1 MEFMLP
7 AFVLGFVVCW
17 FFFSKN
23 KKYSQ
28 LNLEI
33 ISLGKEN
40 ASLQGRFDSINQ
52 EKITFIKK
60 IEDLE
65 SQNRILLEE
74 NSRVKA
80 EKESFKIRSDE
91 QKKDIETLKSALE
104 SHFKNLA
111 NDIFEEKTKS
121 FKELSNEQITNIL
134 SPLNKELK
142 DFREKIEKTY
152 DGEKNE
158 RISLKVEIEKFVK
171 VNESLSKDANNL
183 TSALKGDVK
192 TQGRWGEFILEKILE
207 GSGLRKGIEYI
218 TQGEGMG
225 LKSSTG
231 NDLRP
236 DYIINLPEDKH
247 LVLDSKV
254 SLVHYERY
262 LSENDPEEKKKML
275 KLLDQ
280 SIQEHVKNLSDK
292 KYNFNEKIVSP
303 DFTLMFMPIEAAFSL
318 AVEFNKDLFLNAWQK
333 NIVIVGPTT
342 LMATLRTVSSIW
354 RIEKQN
360 RNHLEIARL
369 GGTLYDRLVSFFEDV
384 TKINSSFVGI
394 EKSFESVI
402 KKLATGRGN
411 MISIAE
417 KMRELGA
424 KSSKQFPP
432 HLVEEK
438 DIL

>member
-7 AFVLGFVVCW
+7 AFILGFGICW

-23 KKYSQ
+23 KKFSK
-28 LNLEI
+28 LNEEN

-40 ASLQGRFDSINQ
+40 ASLAGKYESLEL
-52 EKITFIKK
+52 EKNNLRKK
-60 IEDLE
+60 LE
-65 SQNRILLEE
+65 EMEVEAKRLLEE
-74 NSRVKA
+74 NSRIKT
-80 EKESFKIRSDE
+80 EKESFQVRTQE
-91 QKKDIETLKSALE
+91 QKKDIEGLRIGLE

-121 FKELSNEQITNIL
+121 FKEISNEQITNIL
-134 SPLNKELK
+134 SPFNKELK
-142 DFREKIEKTY
+142 DFKEKIEKTY
-152 DGEKNE
+152 DGEKTE
-158 RISLKVEIEKFVK
+158 RISLKLEIEKFVK

-183 TSALKGDVK
+183 TTALKGDVK

-207 GSGLRKGIEYI
+207 GSGLRKGIEFI
-218 TQGEGMG
+218 PQGEGIG
-225 LKSSTG
+225 LKGPTG

-236 DYIINLPEDKH
+236 DSVINLPEEKH

-262 LSENDPEEKKKML
+262 LSETDPEEKKRNL

-280 SIQEHVKNLSDK
+280 SIQEHVKGLSDK
-292 KYNFNEKIVSP
+292 KYNFNEKLISP

-318 AVEFNKDLFLNAWQK
+318 AVEYNKDIFMNAWQK

-342 LMATLRTVSSIW
+342 LMATLRTVASIW

-384 TKINSSFVGI
+384 TKINSSFVGL
-394 EKSFESVI
+394 EKSFDAVV

-417 KMRELGA
+417 KMKELGA
-424 KSSKQFPP
+424 KSSKQFPS
-432 HLVEEK
+432 HILDDK

>member
-7 AFVLGFVVCW
+7 AFILGFGICW
-17 FFFSKN
+17 FLFSKN
-23 KKYSQ
+23 KKFSQ
-28 LNLEI
+28 LNLEN

-40 ASLQGRFDSINQ
+40 ASLQGKYDSLFQ
-52 EKITFIKK
+52 EKISLLKK
-60 IEDLE
+60 VEDLE
-65 SQNRILLEE
+65 SYSKILLEE
-74 NSRVKA
+74 NSRIKA
-80 EKESFKIRSDE
+80 EKESFKIRSEE
-91 QKKDIETLKSALE
+91 QKKDIEVLKLNLE

-111 NDIFEEKTKS
+111 NDIFEEKSKS
-121 FKELSNEQITNIL
+121 FKEVSNEQITNIL
-134 SPLNKELK
+134 GPFNKELK

-152 DGEKNE
+152 DGEKSE

-207 GSGLRKGIEYI
+207 GSGLRKGIEFI
-218 TQGEGMG
+218 AQGEGMG
-225 LKSSTG
+225 LKGHLG

-254 SLVHYERY
+254 SLVHYEKY
-262 LSENDPEEKKKML
+262 LSETEPEEKKKML

-280 SIQEHVKNLSDK
+280 SIQEHVKNLSEK

-318 AVEFNKDLFLNAWQK
+318 AVEYNKDLFLNAWQK

-394 EKSFESVI
+394 EKSFDAVI
-402 KKLATGRGN
+402 KRLATGRGN

-417 KMRELGA
+417 KMKELGA
-424 KSSKQFPP
+424 KSSKQFPS
-432 HLVEEK
+432 HIIEEK